1 MHTSY
6 SQLLFNGAAGE
17 SDYPDQ
23 TEFRYTQSPI
33 HEQLAS
39 RARIYDAEYS
49 QFATCS
55 AVAGAKTDSTVPG
68 DCAIEVCLNGGVLS
82 VALGRRIEFVDPSSG
97 ELALSGIRRPFS
109 FDTFMKI
116 LGLWPRVRKNPVGVE
131 MGSLLPVRKF
141 GFAP

>member
-1 MHTSY
+1 
-6 SQLLFNGAAGE
+6 
-17 SDYPDQ
+17 
-23 TEFRYTQSPI
+23 
-33 HEQLAS
+33 
-39 RARIYDAEYS
+39 
-49 QFATCS
+49 
-55 AVAGAKTDSTVPG
+55 
-68 DCAIEVCLNGGVLS
+68 LNGGVLS